1 MELHGSGQDLNF
13 VASNLYLN
21 LQRLFVLTNRFQNT
35 PALQLSVP
43 TLFSVNTTLSCEI
56 SIEPL
61 LSPAASL
68 RRMTGPFCTFLG
80 PRGLVQAEHD
90 QSTNLIHT
98 YLHSVTDP

>member
-13 VASNLYLN
+13 VASNLYLS
-21 LQRLFVLTNRFQNT
+21 LQRLFVPTLTNLAA
-35 PALQLSVP
+35 PVSLHCSALS
-43 TLFSVNTTLSCEI
+43 SEI
-56 SIEPL
+56 LVEPL
-61 LSPAASL
+61 LSLAPSL